1 MKQFESGVRFYTKA
15 RATVTVNFPENAVC
29 CEYCLF
35 YHRASRYCG
44 LDRNII
50 PFRPDRTVGDR
61 CPLELIE
68 EDA

>member
-1 MKQFESGVRFYTKA
+1 MKRFDGGVRFYTRA
-15 RATVTVNFPENAVC
+15 QATVTVNFPENAVC

-50 PFRPDRTVGDR
+50 PFRPDRTVGDG

-68 EDA
+68 EEP